1 MTALLSKHDLE
12 IVKDL
17 LVSRAEI
24 ASRLLSE
31 KLGISPSA
39 TQSTSKKWGKE
50 YLTIMYSS
58 TLEKYGWRQIEFL
71 VSTKGGRTMAIGKEL
86 LKRDQ
91 VAYVARTIGQ
101 FNIDLRVEV
110 FVRSN
115 DDLINLIE
123 EVKAMRG
130 VKELIWSEIIE
141 VVGRKNH
148 IPAETLAALKRKEAI
163 KPVR

>member
-1 MTALLSKHDLE
+1 MVTAFSKRDAQ

-17 LVSRAEI
+17 LATRAEI
-24 ASRLLSE
+24 AARLLSE
-31 KLGISPSA
+31 KLGISQSA
-39 TQSTSKKWGKE
+39 TPTPKEWGKE
-50 YLTIMYSS
+50 YLAISYSS

-71 VSTKGGRTMAIGKEL
+71 IATVGGSTISIGKEL
-86 LKRDQ
+86 LKLDQ

-115 DDLINLIE
+115 DELVNLIE
-123 EVKAMRG
+123 QVKAMHG

-148 IPAETLAALKRKEAI
+148 IPAEMLAILEKKAAVKSI
-163 KPVR
+163 K

>member
-1 MTALLSKHDLE
+1 MATILSKHDAE

-17 LVSRAEI
+17 LVTRAEI

-31 KLGISPSA
+31 KLGISSSSA
-39 TQSTSKKWGKE
+39 QPTSKEWGKE
-50 YLTIMYSS
+50 YLAIMYSS
-58 TLEKYGWRQIEFL
+58 TLEKYGWRQVEFL
-71 VSTKGGRTMAIGKEL
+71 IATVGGRTMAIGKEL

-110 FVRSN
+110 FVRDN

-123 EVKAMRG
+123 EVKAIRG

-141 VVGRKNH
+141 VVGRKSH
-148 IPAETLAALKRKEAI
+148 IPAETLAALERKAAI

>member
-1 MTALLSKHDLE
+1 MVTLSKHDAE

-17 LVSRAEI
+17 LATRAEI

-31 KLGISPSA
+31 KLGIAPSA
-39 TQSTSKKWGKE
+39 TPPTSGEWGKG
-50 YLTIMYSS
+50 YLSILYSS

-71 VSTKGGRTMAIGKEL
+71 ISTTGGRTMAIGKEL
-86 LKRDQ
+86 LKLED

-101 FNIDLRVEV
+101 FNIDLKAEV

-141 VVGRKNH
+141 VVGRTNH
-148 IPAETLAALKRKEAI
+148 IPAETLAALKRKAAI
-163 KPVR
+163 KPIR